1 MIQSMTGYAS
11 LLRETAQG
19 SLFLELKSVNNR
31 FLDLQFRVVEELR
44 SLEPNLRE
52 LIAAKIGRGKID
64 CRISFT
70 PAPAAA
76 GKQLSLNAE
85 LLERLAGLER
95 EVRALMPEAQ
105 PLGAGEVLRW
115 PGMLGDAAIA
125 ADELREPCLA
135 LMRDALAELCATRA
149 REGAKLRDMIVERVA
164 KMQALV
170 ERIAPLLPLAV
181 AAYQEKLTLRL
192 REALAAN
199 DEERIRQ
206 EISVFGIKVDVA
218 EELNRLAAHL
228 QEVRRVLDAGGAA
241 GKRLDF
247 LMQELNREANTLG
260 SKSVS
265 REVSEASIELKLL
278 IEQMREQIQNIE

>member
-1 MIQSMTGYAS
+1 MIQSMTGYAA
-11 LLRETAQG
+11 LAHETAQG

-31 FLDLQFRVVEELR
+31 FLDLQFRLVEELR
-44 SLEPNLRE
+44 SIEPSLRE
-52 LIAAKIGRGKID
+52 LITAKIGRGKID
-64 CRISFT
+64 CRVSFT
-70 PAPAAA
+70 PAAGG
-76 GKQLSLNAE
+76 GKQLALNAE
-85 LLERLAGLER
+85 LLARLRELER
-95 EVRALMPEAQ
+95 EVRAAMPEAQ
-105 PLGAGEVLRW
+105 PLRAGEVLRW

-125 ADELREPCLA
+125 ADALREPCLA
-135 LMRDALAELCATRA
+135 LMRDALAELGATRE
-149 REGAKLRDMIVERVA
+149 REGAKLGAMILERVA

-170 ERIAPLLPLAV
+170 DKVAPLLPLAV
-181 AAYQEKLTLRL
+181 AAYQEKLAARL
-192 REALAAN
+192 REALASN

-228 QEVRRVLDAGGAA
+228 QEVKRVLGAGGAA

-265 REVSEASIELKLL
+265 REVSEAAIELKLL

>member
-1 MIQSMTGYAS
+1 MIQSMTGYAA
-11 LLRETAQG
+11 LARETEQG

-44 SLEPNLRE
+44 SLEPGLRE
-52 LIAAKIGRGKID
+52 LIAARIGRGKLD

-70 PAPAAA
+70 PAAVA
-76 GKQLSLNAE
+76 GRQLSLNPE
-85 LLERLAGLER
+85 LLRRLAELER
-95 EVRALMPEAQ
+95 EVRAALPEAQ
-105 PLGAGEVLRW
+105 PLRAGEVLRW

-125 ADELREPCLA
+125 ADALREPSLA
-135 LMRDALAELCATRA
+135 LMRDALDELCATRA
-149 REGAKLRDMIVERVA
+149 REGAKLRDMILERVA
-164 KMQALV
+164 KMQALIDRV
-170 ERIAPLLPLAV
+170 APLLPLAV
-181 AAYQEKLTLRL
+181 AAYQEKLGARL
-192 REALAAN
+192 REALAGN

-228 QEVRRVLDAGGAA
+228 QEVRRVVGAGGAA

-278 IEQMREQIQNIE
+278 IEQMREQVQNIE

>member
-1 MIQSMTGYAS
+1 MIQSMTGYAA
-11 LLRETAQG
+11 LARETAQG

-44 SLEPNLRE
+44 SIEPNLRE
-52 LIAAKIGRGKID
+52 LIAASIGRGKID
-64 CRISFT
+64 CRVSFT
-70 PAPAAA
+70 PAQAG
-76 GKQLSLNAE
+76 GKQLALNAE
-85 LLERLAGLER
+85 LLAKVAGLER
-95 EVRALMPEAQ
+95 EVRAAMPEAQ
-105 PLGAGEVLRW
+105 PLRVGEVLRW
-115 PGMLGDAAIA
+115 PGMLGDATIA
-125 ADELREPCLA
+125 TDELREPCLA
-135 LMRDALAELCATRA
+135 LMRDALAELCATRE
-149 REGAKLRDMIVERVA
+149 REGAKLRGMILERVA
-164 KMQALV
+164 KMRALV
-170 ERIAPLLPLAV
+170 DKVTPLLPLAV
-181 AAYQEKLTLRL
+181 AAYQEKLAARL
-192 REALAAN
+192 REALASG

-228 QEVRRVLDAGGAA
+228 QEVGRVLDAGGAA

-265 REVSEASIELKLL
+265 KEVSEAAIDLKLL

>member
-1 MIQSMTGYAS
+1 MIQSMTGYAA
-11 LLRETAQG
+11 LTRETAQG

-31 FLDLQFRVVEELR
+31 FLDMQFRVVEELR
-44 SLEPNLRE
+44 ALEPNLRE
-52 LIAAKIGRGKID
+52 LIAAKLGRGKID
-64 CRISFT
+64 CRVSFT
-70 PAPAAA
+70 PAQAAA
-76 GKQLSLNAE
+76 KQLSLNGE
-85 LLERLAGLER
+85 LLAQLAGLER
-95 EVRALMPEAQ
+95 EVRATLPEAQ
-105 PLGAGEVLRW
+105 PLRVGEVLRW
-115 PGMLGDAAIA
+115 PGMLGDTAIA

-135 LMRDALAELCATRA
+135 LMRDALAELCATRE
-149 REGAKLRDMIVERVA
+149 REGAKLRDMILERVA
-164 KMQALV
+164 RMQVLV
-170 ERIAPLLPLAV
+170 DKVAPLLPVAV
-181 AAYQEKLTLRL
+181 AAYQEKLAARL
-192 REALAAN
+192 REALASN

>member
-1 MIQSMTGYAS
+1 MIQSMTGYAA
-11 LLRETAQG
+11 LAREIAQG
-19 SLFLELKSVNNR
+19 SLVLELKSVNNR
-31 FLDLQFRVVEELR
+31 FLDLQFRLVEELR
-44 SLEPNLRE
+44 SLEPGLRE
-52 LIAAKIGRGKID
+52 LIAAKINRGKLD
-64 CRISFT
+64 CRIGFT
-70 PAPAAA
+70 PAAAA

-85 LLERLAGLER
+85 LLARLAELER
-95 EVRALMPEAQ
+95 EVRAAMPAAQ
-105 PLGAGEVLRW
+105 PLRTGELLRW

-125 ADELREPCLA
+125 ADALREPCLA
-135 LMRDALAELCATRA
+135 LMREALADLCATRK
-149 REGAKLRDMIVERVA
+149 REGAKLRDMLLERVE

-170 ERIAPLLPLAV
+170 EKIAPLLPLAV
-181 AAYQEKLTLRL
+181 AAYQEKLAARL

-218 EELNRLAAHL
+218 EELNRLSAHL

-278 IEQMREQIQNIE
+278 IEQMREQVQNIE

>member
-1 MIQSMTGYAS
+1 MIQSMTGYAA
-11 LLRETAQG
+11 LTRETAQG

-31 FLDLQFRVVEELR
+31 FLDVQFRIVEELR
-44 SLEPNLRE
+44 PIEPGLRE
-52 LIAAKIGRGKID
+52 LIAAKIGRGKLD
-64 CRISFT
+64 CRVSFT
-70 PAPAAA
+70 PAAAA

-85 LLERLAGLER
+85 LLQKLAELDR
-95 EVRALMPEAQ
+95 EVRAALPQAQ
-105 PLGAGEVLRW
+105 PLRAGEVLHW
-115 PGMLGDAAIA
+115 PGMLGETAIN

-149 REGAKLRDMIVERVA
+149 REGGKLRDMLVERVA

-170 ERIAPLLPLAV
+170 ERVTPLLPAAI
-181 AAYQEKLTLRL
+181 AAYEEKLATRL
-192 REALAAN
+192 REVLAAN

-206 EISVFGIKVDVA
+206 EISVFGMKIDVA

-265 REVSEASIELKLL
+265 KEVSEAAIELKLL

>member
-52 LIAAKIGRGKID
+52 LIAAKIGRGKLD
-64 CRISFT
+64 CRVSFT

-76 GKQLSLNAE
+76 GKQLSLNAD

-149 REGAKLRDMIVERVA
+149 REGAKLRDMIVERAA

>member
-1 MIQSMTGYAS
+1 MIQSMTGYAA
-11 LLRETAQG
+11 LARETAQG
-19 SLFLELKSVNNR
+19 SLLLELKSVNNR
-31 FLDLQFRVVEELR
+31 FLYLQFRVVEELR

-52 LIAAKIGRGKID
+52 LIAAKIGRGKVD

-70 PAPAAA
+70 PAVVA

-85 LLERLAGLER
+85 LLARLAELER
-95 EVRALMPEAQ
+95 EVRAAMPEAQ
-105 PLGAGEVLRW
+105 PLRAGEVLRW

-125 ADELREPCLA
+125 ADALREPCLA
-135 LMRDALAELCATRA
+135 LMRAAVDELCATRA
-149 REGAKLRDMIVERVA
+149 REGAKLRDMILERVA

-170 ERIAPLLPLAV
+170 EQVAPLLPLAV
-181 AAYQEKLTLRL
+181 AAYQEKLAARL

-265 REVSEASIELKLL
+265 KEVSEASIELKLL

>member
-52 LIAAKIGRGKID
+52 LIAAKIGRGKLD

-76 GKQLSLNAE
+76 GKQLSLNAD

-115 PGMLGDAAIA
+115 PGMLADAAIA

>member
-1 MIQSMTGYAS
+1 MIQSMTGYAAIA
-11 LLRETAQG
+11 RETAQG

-52 LIAAKIGRGKID
+52 LIAGKIGRGKLD

-70 PAPAAA
+70 PAAVA

-85 LLERLAGLER
+85 LLARLAELER
-95 EVRALMPEAQ
+95 EVRAVMPEAQ
-105 PLGAGEVLRW
+105 PLRSGEVLRW
-115 PGMLGDAAIA
+115 PGMLGDSAIA

-135 LMRDALAELCATRA
+135 LMREALAELCATRV
-149 REGAKLRDMIVERVA
+149 REGAKLGAMILERVA

-170 ERIAPLLPLAV
+170 DRVAPLLPLAV
-181 AAYQEKLTLRL
+181 AAYQEKLAARL

-265 REVSEASIELKLL
+265 KEVSEAAMELKLL

>member
-1 MIQSMTGYAS
+1 MIQSMTGYAA
-11 LLRETAQG
+11 LVRETAQG

-31 FLDLQFRVVEELR
+31 FLDIQFRAIEELR
-44 SLEPNLRE
+44 SLEPGLRE
-52 LIAAKIGRGKID
+52 LIAAKIGRGKLD
-64 CRISFT
+64 CRVSFT
-70 PAPAAA
+70 PAAVA

-85 LLERLAGLER
+85 LLQRLAELER
-95 EVRALMPEAQ
+95 EVRAAMPEAQ
-105 PLGAGEVLRW
+105 PLRTGEVLDW

-125 ADELREPCLA
+125 ADALREPCVA
-135 LMRDALAELCATRA
+135 LMREALTELCATRL
-149 REGAKLRDMIVERVA
+149 REGGKLRDMILERVA
-164 KMQALV
+164 KMQSLLDRV
-170 ERIAPLLPLAV
+170 TPLLPQAI
-181 AAYQEKLTLRL
+181 AAYQEKLAARL
-192 REALAAN
+192 REALASN

-206 EISVFGIKVDVA
+206 EIAVFGIKVDVA

-228 QEVRRVLDAGGAA
+228 QEVQRVLEAGGAA

-265 REVSEASIELKLL
+265 REVSEAAIELKLL

>member
-1 MIQSMTGYAS
+1 MIQSMTGYAA
-11 LLRETAQG
+11 LARETAQG

-64 CRISFT
+64 CRVSFT
-70 PAPAAA
+70 PAAMA
-76 GKQLSLNAE
+76 GRELALNTELLQRLAE
-85 LLERLAGLER
+85 LDR
-95 EVRALMPEAQ
+95 EVRAAMPQAQ
-105 PLGAGEVLRW
+105 PLCSGEVLRW
-115 PGMLGDAAIA
+115 PGMLGDAAA
-125 ADELREPCLA
+125 KADDLRDPCLG
-135 LMRDALAELCATRA
+135 LMREALSELCATRA
-149 REGAKLRDMIVERVA
+149 REGAKLSDMILERVA

-170 ERIAPLLPLAV
+170 ERITPLLPLAI
-181 AAYQEKLTLRL
+181 AAYQERLAARL
-192 REALAAN
+192 REALASN

-206 EISVFGIKVDVA
+206 EIAVFGVKVDVA
-218 EELNRLAAHL
+218 EELNRLTAHL
-228 QEVRRVLDAGGAA
+228 QEVRRVLAAGGAA

-265 REVSEASIELKLL
+265 KDVSEAVVELKLL
-278 IEQMREQIQNIE
+278 IEQMREQVQNIE

>member
-1 MIQSMTGYAS
+1 MIQSMTGYAA
-11 LLRETAQG
+11 LARETAQG
-19 SLFLELKSVNNR
+19 SLFVELKSVNNR

-44 SLEPNLRE
+44 SLEPGLRE
-52 LIAAKIGRGKID
+52 LIAARIGRGKVD

-70 PAPAAA
+70 PAAIG
-76 GKQLSLNAE
+76 GKQLSVNAE
-85 LLERLAGLER
+85 LLQRLAELER
-95 EVRALMPEAQ
+95 EVRTVLPQAQ
-105 PLGAGEVLRW
+105 PLAASEVLRW

-125 ADELREPCLA
+125 ADELREPCLE
-135 LMRDALAELCATRA
+135 LVRDGLAELCATRA
-149 REGAKLRDMIVERVA
+149 REGAKLGSMILERVA

-170 ERIAPLLPLAV
+170 DRVAPLLPLAV
-181 AAYQEKLTLRL
+181 AAYQEKLAARL

-206 EISVFGIKVDVA
+206 EISLFGIKVDVA

-228 QEVRRVLDAGGAA
+228 QEVRRVLEAGGAA

-265 REVSEASIELKLL
+265 REVSEAAIELKLL

>member
-1 MIQSMTGYAS
+1 MIQSMTGYAA
-11 LLRETAQG
+11 LARETAQG

-31 FLDLQFRVVEELR
+31 FLDIQFRVVEELR
-44 SLEPNLRE
+44 SLEPGLRE
-52 LIAAKIGRGKID
+52 LIAAKIGRGKLD
-64 CRISFT
+64 CRINFT
-70 PAPAAA
+70 PAAVA
-76 GKQLSLNAE
+76 GKQLSLNVE
-85 LLERLAGLER
+85 LLQRLGELER
-95 EVRALMPEAQ
+95 EVRAAMPEAQ
-105 PLGAGEVLRW
+105 PLRAGEVLRW

-125 ADELREPCLA
+125 GDELREPCLA
-135 LMRDALAELCATRA
+135 LMREALAELCATRE
-149 REGAKLRDMIVERVA
+149 REGAKLGGMILERVA

-170 ERIAPLLPLAV
+170 DRVAPLLPLAV
-181 AAYQEKLTLRL
+181 AAYQEKLAGRL
-192 REALAAN
+192 REALASN

-228 QEVRRVLDAGGAA
+228 QEVKRVLNAGGAA

-265 REVSEASIELKLL
+265 KEVSEASIELKLL

>member
-1 MIQSMTGYAS
+1 MIQSMTGYAA
-11 LLRETAQG
+11 LARETAQG

-44 SLEPNLRE
+44 SLEPSLRE
-52 LIAAKIGRGKID
+52 LIAAKLGRGKID
-64 CRISFT
+64 CRVSFT
-70 PAPAAA
+70 PAAVA
-76 GKQLSLNAE
+76 GRQLSLNAE
-85 LLERLAGLER
+85 LLARLAELER
-95 EVRALMPEAQ
+95 VVREAMPGAQ
-105 PLGAGEVLRW
+105 PLRAGEVLRW

-125 ADELREPCLA
+125 ADELREPCLD
-135 LMRDALAELCATRA
+135 LMREAVAELCATRA
-149 REGAKLRDMIVERVA
+149 REGAKLREMIIERVA

-170 ERIAPLLPLAV
+170 EKVAPLLPLAV
-181 AAYQEKLTLRL
+181 VAYQEKLAARL
-192 REALAAN
+192 REALASK

-218 EELNRLAAHL
+218 EELNRLSAHL

-265 REVSEASIELKLL
+265 KEVSEASIELKLL

>member
-1 MIQSMTGYAS
+1 MIQSMTGYAALAS
-11 LLRETAQG
+11 ETAQG
-19 SLFLELKSVNNR
+19 SLLLELKSVNNR

-44 SLEPNLRE
+44 SLEPGLRE
-52 LIAAKIGRGKID
+52 LIAAKIGRGKVD

-70 PAPAAA
+70 PAAVA

-85 LLERLAGLER
+85 LFARLAELER
-95 EVRALMPEAQ
+95 EVRARMPQAQ
-105 PLGAGEVLRW
+105 PLRAGEVLRW
-115 PGMLGDAAIA
+115 PGMLGEAAIA
-125 ADELREPCLA
+125 ADQLREPCLA
-135 LMRDALAELCATRA
+135 LMREGIAELCATRA
-149 REGAKLRDMIVERVA
+149 REGAKLRDMILERVA

-170 ERIAPLLPLAV
+170 EKVAPLLPLAV
-181 AAYQEKLTLRL
+181 AAYQEKLAARL
-192 REALAAN
+192 REALASN

-218 EELNRLAAHL
+218 EELSRLSAHL

-265 REVSEASIELKLL
+265 KEVSEAAIDLKLL

>member
-44 SLEPNLRE
+44 ALEPGLRE
-52 LIAAKIGRGKID
+52 LIAAKIGRGKLD

-70 PAPAAA
+70 PAAVA

-125 ADELREPCLA
+125 ADALREPCLS
-135 LMRDALAELCATRA
+135 LLREALAELCAARA
-149 REGAKLRDMIVERVA
+149 REGAKLRDMMLERVA

-181 AAYQEKLTLRL
+181 AAYQEKLAARL
-192 REALAAN
+192 REALAGN

-206 EISVFGIKVDVA
+206 EISMFGIKVDVA

-228 QEVRRVLDAGGAA
+228 QEVRRVLEAGGAA

-265 REVSEASIELKLL
+265 KDVSEAAIELKLL

>member
-1 MIQSMTGYAS
+1 MIQSMTGYAA
-11 LLRETAQG
+11 LARETAQG
-19 SLFLELKSVNNR
+19 SLLLELKSVNNR

-44 SLEPNLRE
+44 ALEPNLRE
-52 LIAAKIGRGKID
+52 LIAAKLGRGKVD

-70 PAPAAA
+70 PSAVA
-76 GKQLSLNAE
+76 GKQLSLNAG
-85 LLERLAGLER
+85 LLARLAELER
-95 EVRALMPEAQ
+95 EVRTAMPEAQ
-105 PLGAGEVLRW
+105 PLRAGEVLRW

-125 ADELREPCLA
+125 TDALREPCLA
-135 LMRDALAELCATRA
+135 LMREAVDELCATRA
-149 REGAKLRDMIVERVA
+149 REGAKLRDMILDRVA

-170 ERIAPLLPLAV
+170 ERVAPLLPLAV
-181 AAYQEKLTLRL
+181 AAYQEKLAARL

-206 EISVFGIKVDVA
+206 EMSVFGIKVDVA
-218 EELNRLAAHL
+218 EELNRLSAHL

-265 REVSEASIELKLL
+265 REVSETAIDLKLL

>member
-218 EELNRLAAHL
+218 EELNRLAEHL

>member
-1 MIQSMTGYAS
+1 MIQSMTGYAA
-11 LLRETAQG
+11 LVRETAQG

-44 SLEPNLRE
+44 SLEPGMRE
-52 LIAAKIGRGKID
+52 LIAAKIGRGKLD

-70 PAPAAA
+70 PVAVA
-76 GKQLSLNAE
+76 GKQLSLNAALFARLSE
-85 LLERLAGLER
+85 LDR
-95 EVRALMPEAQ
+95 EVRAAMPDAQ

-115 PGMLGDAAIA
+115 PGMLGDSAIA
-125 ADELREPCLA
+125 ADELREPCLDLLREA
-135 LMRDALAELCATRA
+135 LSELCATRA
-149 REGAKLRDMIVERVA
+149 REGAKLRDMILDRVA

-170 ERIAPLLPLAV
+170 ERVAPLLPLAV
-181 AAYQEKLTLRL
+181 AAYQEKLAARL

-206 EISVFGIKVDVA
+206 EVSVFGIKVDVA

-228 QEVRRVLDAGGAA
+228 QEVKRVLDVGGAA

>member
-1 MIQSMTGYAS
+1 MIQSMTGYAA
-11 LLRETAQG
+11 LTRETAQG
-19 SLFLELKSVNNR
+19 SLLLELKSVNNR

-44 SLEPNLRE
+44 SLEPGLRE
-52 LIAAKIGRGKID
+52 LIAAKIGRGKLD

-70 PAPAAA
+70 PTALA

-85 LLERLAGLER
+85 LLGRLAELER
-95 EVRALMPEAQ
+95 EVRAQMPDAQ
-105 PLGAGEVLRW
+105 PLRAGEVLRW

-125 ADELREPCLA
+125 ADQLREPCLA
-135 LMRDALAELCATRA
+135 LMRDGLAELCATRA
-149 REGAKLRDMIVERVA
+149 REGAKLRDMILERVA

-170 ERIAPLLPLAV
+170 EKVAPLLPLAV
-181 AAYQEKLTLRL
+181 AAYQEKLAARL
-192 REALAAN
+192 REALSSN

-218 EELNRLAAHL
+218 EELNRLSAHL
-228 QEVRRVLDAGGAA
+228 QEVRRVVDAGGAA

-265 REVSEASIELKLL
+265 KEVSEAAIDLKLL

>member
-1 MIQSMTGYAS
+1 MIRSMTGYAA
-11 LLRETAQG
+11 LARETAQG
-19 SLFLELKSVNNR
+19 SLHLELKSVNNR
-31 FLDLQFRVVEELR
+31 FLDLQFRVIEELR

-52 LIAAKIGRGKID
+52 LIAAKIGRGKLD
-64 CRISFT
+64 CRISFS
-70 PAPAAA
+70 PAAAA

-85 LLERLAGLER
+85 MLMRLGELDR
-95 EVRALMPEAQ
+95 EVRAALPDAQ
-105 PLGAGEVLRW
+105 PLRVGEVLRW
-115 PGMLGDAAIA
+115 PGILGDAAIG
-125 ADELREPCLA
+125 ADELREPCLE
-135 LMRDALAELCATRA
+135 LLRNGLDELCATRT
-149 REGAKLRDMIVERVA
+149 REGAKLGAMILERVS

-170 ERIAPLLPLAV
+170 EKVTPLLPQAI
-181 AAYQEKLTLRL
+181 AAYQEKLATRL
-192 REALAAN
+192 REALASN

-218 EELNRLAAHL
+218 EELNRLTAHL

-265 REVSEASIELKLL
+265 KEVSEASIELKLL